1 MAFDE
6 LKSDLTDS
14 QQAAKEYI
22 ESSAEYYKLK
32 TFKFVMRGIIALT
45 VVLFLGTF
53 VMLAVFFLSV
63 AASMVIGNYLGNLAD
78 GFWIVGGV
86 YVLLGLLGYALRNKL
101 ETPVL
106 RKFSEHYF
114 EDKQ

>member
-1 MAFDE
+1 MAFEE

-32 TFKFVMRGIIALT
+32 TFKFVMRAIIALT

-63 AASMVIGNYLGNLAD
+63 AASLVIGNHLGNMAD

-86 YVLLGLLGYALRNKL
+86 YVLLGLVGYALRHKL
-101 ETPVL
+101 ESPVL

-114 EDKQ
+114 EDK